1 MPSCMRAPPE
11 QVNSTTGRP
20 FSVAYSN
27 RRVSF
32 SPTTEPIDAIM
43 KWLSMTPIAVS
54 TPPILHTPVLTAS
67 GMPTFSASTAVFSAY
82 PGKWIGSAGARLAYS
97 SSKLSLSAI

>member
-11 QVNSTTGRP
+11 QVNTTTGRL

-32 SPTTEPIDAIM
+32 SPTTEPMDAII
-43 KWLSMTPIAVS
+43 KWLSITPMQVS

-67 GMPTFSASTAVFSAY
+67 GMPTFSASSAVFSA
-82 PGKWIGSAGARLAYS
+82 
-97 SSKLSLSAI
+97 